1 MAEELQSLLDKI
13 NQDGIMKA
21 EAKKNEIIA
30 AAEKSAADIIADAEK
45 KAADI
50 IANAEQEAQAVS
62 KRAASALEHSRR
74 DILLQLRKELA
85 DRLHETIQDAGAAA
99 LSPEFMAQLV
109 REIALA
115 FAAAPDSV
123 ITVRTSVKNA
133 AALDQ
138 ALRAALADS
147 FAKEPKVL
155 AGKEVANGMEVS
167 FDGGKCFYD
176 FTLDAVS
183 DLLNE
188 YIGSKL
194 SAIFKAGQE

>member
-1 MAEELQSLLDKI
+1 MAEELQSLLDRI
-13 NQDGIMKA
+13 NQDGVMKA

-30 AAEKSAADIIADAEK
+30 DAEK
-45 KAADI
+45 KAAEIINNAKKEAAEI
-50 IANAEQEAQAVS
+50 IANAEKEAVSVS
-62 KRAASALEHSRR
+62 KRAAGALEQSRR

-85 DRLHETIQDAGAAA
+85 ARLHEAIQDAGAAA
-99 LSPEFMAQLV
+99 LAPEFMAELV
-109 REIALA
+109 RELALA
-115 FAAAPDSV
+115 FSARPDSV

-147 FAKEPKVL
+147 FTKEPKVL

-183 DLLNE
+183 DLLDE
-188 YIGSKL
+188 YIGDKL
-194 SAIFKAGQE
+194 SAVFKAAQE